1 MRIKLNSDSL
11 KSGLNK
17 ILTVVDKKN
26 SRPILTYTLISTSTD
41 SIELCATD
49 LEVSAKVKVDA
60 TVDNSG
66 NFCVNA
72 KNLFD
77 ILKELP
83 NSEIELILD
92 SSENVLKLNCNDIH
106 YSLLIYPSDEYPKL
120 IFGNES
126 SRFNLLSDQLIEIIN
141 KTSYAISDDETR
153 LQLNGIYLHEVEYKL
168 RAVATDGLRLSLVE
182 TDLEQGNIDTLIN
195 GIIIPKKGVYE
206 IKKLAENYPDKKITI
221 SVDESFMYINAN
233 NEYFL
238 SIRLIAREYPKYQ
251 AIIPSKTTY
260 SVTVE
265 KHNLLDAI
273 RRIKIMAN
281 EKSNGVRILIREKEM
296 TIMANHPSL
305 GDAQETIPV
314 EFNGKEMEVG
324 FNARFLI
331 DTLQTIDEGE
341 ISIELNNELTPVI
354 VKSNSSPNYLGIIMP
369 LKI

>member
-26 SRPILTYTLISTSTD
+26 SRPILTYTLISTNTD

-60 TVDNSG
+60 VVDNSG

-92 SSENVLKLNCNDIH
+92 TSENVLKLNCNDIH

-195 GIIIPKKGVYE
+195 GIIIPKKGVFE

-233 NEYFL
+233 NEYYL

-260 SVTVE
+260 SITVE
-265 KHNLLDAI
+265 KQNLLDAI

-281 EKSNGVRILIREKEM
+281 EKSNGVRILIQEKEM
-296 TIMANHPSL
+296 TITANHPSL

-354 VKSNSSPNYLGIIMP
+354 IKSNNSPNYLGIIMP